1 MGTMRQQV
9 IRAVSTEAWRL
20 MSETM
25 EIHGVDADLVA
36 AAACDAAWDK
46 GDVEDAVLWRHVLR
60 ALEAFAMAPP
70 PSGIR
75 HS

>member
-1 MGTMRQQV
+1 
-9 IRAVSTEAWRL
+9 
-20 MSETM
+20 MSEIM

-36 AAACDAAWDK
+36 AAACDAAWDE

-60 ALEAFAMAPP
+60 ALEALTMATPP
-70 PSGIR
+70 PGIR